1 MRSDSDNLNIVVG
14 PDRSSKALAIAVPV
28 VCAALGIFANITTD
42 HDLRVGLLM
51 LASLLLFIS
60 ILAFCSLGTRYRATN
75 AGLFLR
81 GIRKEVFFPW
91 HSVSLI
97 GLRRSSITHKPLQLR
112 ITDGQSTL
120 SLSSSGIDRSFD
132 LLAQQV
138 IHRAKSI
145 PAATLPA
152 QVHSRASRW
161 LMLVVSLMFLSLAV
175 ALAVFA
181 IRDDSMFGLF
191 AAPMG
196 LLPIAMIVWEA
207 RRSIH
212 GIAADSTGVTLHVG
226 FSTRHI
232 PWDRLV
238 IHRLVQSNPDEPI
251 SQMHIQYGSAQY
263 VTDALLVNSA
273 AFQPIAKLLIERG
286 HLNRWD
292 EISSNPEFFVRLS
305 RWFLFPQLWI
315 LFVVFAGLAWLLSYF
330 ELPRETWLGVA
341 FCCSALLT
349 CVVYTFVHSINALH
363 ATPDGLHVTA
373 PFRHAFIPWDQ
384 LHVTQCHRESPE
396 GKIISIRFGSP
407 PKLWSLNLFHNK
419 STNVQTLC
427 NIILS
432 RAATSTPLPAQ

>member
-1 MRSDSDNLNIVVG
+1 
-14 PDRSSKALAIAVPV
+14 
-28 VCAALGIFANITTD
+28 
-42 HDLRVGLLM
+42 M

-75 AGLFLR
+75 AGLFVR

-161 LMLVVSLMFLSLAV
+161 LMLVVSLMFLSLGV

-191 AAPMG
+191 VAPMG
-196 LLPIAMIVWEA
+196 LLPLAMIVWEA
-207 RRSIH
+207 RRTIH
-212 GIAADSTGVTLHVG
+212 GIAADSAVIKLHLG

-238 IHRLVQSNPDEPI
+238 IHRIVQPQPNDPI
-251 SQMHIQYGSAQY
+251 SCIYIR
-263 VTDALLVNSA
+263 DAAALHLPDARLDCSP

-286 HLNRWD
+286 RVHRWND
-292 EISSNPEFFVRLS
+292 ISLPSDVEVFVRLS
-305 RWFLFPQLWI
+305 RWYFLPHLWI
-315 LFVVFAGLAWLLSYF
+315 DVVVLCGLAWVLTSLDVPRGQLIVVILL
-330 ELPRETWLGVA
+330 
-341 FCCSALLT
+341 CSALWASTL
-349 CVVYTFVHSINALH
+349 YAFMRSINSLR
-363 ATPDGLHVTA
+363 ATPRGLHITA
-373 PFRHAFIPWDQ
+373 PFRRNFIPWDQ
-384 LHVTQCHRESPE
+384 LHITHCHRESPE
-396 GKIISIRFGSP
+396 GRIITIRFGSP
-407 PKLWSLNLFHNK
+407 PKLWSLNPFHSK
-419 STNVQTLC
+419 SQNTQAICNV
-427 NIILS
+427 ILA
-432 RAATSTPLPAQ
+432 RAAHTPPLQP